1 MNLVQVFAMPPL
13 SRLGQRQISSSMVQD
28 FVECFCAMSDTNLCM
43 SIFLTVKYA
52 YLNRYPRSKLAQQ
65 RLMRQDGPR
74 VTHSELPAAFLL
86 TLSHWHSHKKQNS
99 FVQVF
104 AMPPLSRLGQRQISS
119 SMVQDFVE
127 IFWAMSDTNLC
138 MSTFMTLKYTYLNKY
153 ARSKLAQQRLM
164 LQDGPRVTHSERLAA
179 FVSRLCHWHRH
190 KKHMNL
196 VQVFAMPPLS
206 RLGQRQIMNQS
217 SFCWIV
223 PCHVRK
229 QKNLCMITKLQY
241 TCLNGQCRY
250 ACSTETQQRLMRQ
263 DGPRGTHPNPQNVT
277 GLQPSAFGGCG
288 THAAH
293 WREVLVKLGC
303 WPDILHSAMGM
314 RRQSRGGR
322 FTMIY
327 QDMTVQQRTLRR
339 HLRGHLI

>member
-104 AMPPLSRLGQRQISS
+104 AMPPLSRLGQRQI
-119 SMVQDFVE
+119 
-127 IFWAMSDTNLC
+127 
-138 MSTFMTLKYTYLNKY
+138 
-153 ARSKLAQQRLM
+153 
-164 LQDGPRVTHSERLAA
+164 
-179 FVSRLCHWHRH
+179 
-190 KKHMNL
+190 
-196 VQVFAMPPLS
+196 
-206 RLGQRQIMNQS
+206 MNQS

-250 ACSTETQQRLMRQ
+250 ACST
-263 DGPRGTHPNPQNVT
+263 V
-277 GLQPSAFGGCG
+277 A
-288 THAAH
+288 
-293 WREVLVKLGC
+293 
-303 WPDILHSAMGM
+303 
-314 RRQSRGGR
+314 
-322 FTMIY
+322 
-327 QDMTVQQRTLRR
+327 
-339 HLRGHLI
+339 